1 MTSTEQRL
9 SLHLAFDEW
18 TESLSRAL
26 ESRGFA
32 SLSAYADS
40 WPEASLAEL
49 AADLG
54 GPDASPTALEQRLIE
69 EAEATGKMERC
80 ARSRLARDLRQELS
94 ERGERLTESLHAGRL
109 SSAAIAHAIS
119 TIDNILS
126 DLGSQVANND
136 RLGIQVGS
144 EEELVFRTARLIID
158 TQLDQLDVA
167 IRCIVADNAPEPSAP
182 S

>member
-18 TESLSRAL
+18 TEALSRAL

-40 WPEASLAEL
+40 RPEASLAEL

-54 GPDASPTALEQRLIE
+54 GPDAAPTALEQRLIE

-80 ARSRLARDLRQELS
+80 ARSLLARDLRQELS
-94 ERGERLTESLHAGRL
+94 EGW
-109 SSAAIAHAIS
+109 
-119 TIDNILS
+119 
-126 DLGSQVANND
+126 Q
-136 RLGIQVGS
+136 
-144 EEELVFRTARLIID
+144 
-158 TQLDQLDVA
+158 
-167 IRCIVADNAPEPSAP
+167 PEPERAESADDTASQAFRLAGSSSRSRRHCQP
-182 S
+182 PTRARSIAWSGR